1 MKPNSKPD
9 DGRNQRVR
17 SSYDTVAGEYSR
29 HIYLELENKPF
40 DRQWLNRFA
49 GLVRDQQIICD
60 VGCGP
65 GQIARHM
72 ADRHVSVFGL
82 DLSRGMLLEAQRL
95 NPDINF
101 VEGNMLAFPIGSN
114 KLAGITA
121 FYSIIHLDRDLAPNA
136 FAEMYRVLRPTGYLL
151 LAFHLG
157 VDVVHISELWGHEV
171 DLDATFFTT
180 EEVTRSL
187 VHAGFK
193 IEEAQERDPYH
204 PDVEYQSRRG
214 YILARKSG

>member
-1 MKPNSKPD
+1 MKPNSKSD

-29 HIYLELENKPF
+29 HIYSELENKPF

-49 GLVRDQQIICD
+49 GLVHDQGIVFD

-65 GQIARHM
+65 GQIARYL
-72 ADRHVSVFGL
+72 ADRGVNVFGL
-82 DLSRGMLLEAQRL
+82 DLSHGMLLEAQRL
-95 NPDINF
+95 NPNITF

-114 KLAGITA
+114 QLAGITA
-121 FYSIIHLDRDLAPNA
+121 FYSIIHLDRDLAPDA
-136 FAEMYRVLRPTGYLL
+136 LADMYRVLRPDGYLL

-157 VDVVHISELWGHEV
+157 ADVLHVSELWGHEV

-180 EEVTRSL
+180 EEVTGGL

-193 IEEAQERDPYH
+193 IEEVQERDPYH

-214 YILARKSG
+214 YILAKK

>member
-1 MKPNSKPD
+1 MKPSSKSD
-9 DGRNQRVR
+9 EGRNQRVR

-29 HIYLELENKPF
+29 QIYSELESKPF

-49 GLVRDQQIICD
+49 GLAFDRGIVCD

-65 GQIARHM
+65 GQIARYL
-72 ADRHVSVFGL
+72 ADRGVRVFGL
-82 DLSRGMLLEAQRL
+82 DLSHGMLLESQRL
-95 NPDINF
+95 NPNITL

-114 KLAGITA
+114 KLTGITA
-121 FYSIIHLDRDLAPNA
+121 FYSIIHLDRDLAPDA
-136 FAEMYRVLRPTGYLL
+136 LAEMHRVLSRDGYLL

-157 VDVVHISELWGHEV
+157 VDVVHVSDLWGYEV

-187 VHAGFK
+187 IHAGFK
-193 IEEAQERDPYH
+193 VEEAQERDPYH

-214 YILARKSG
+214 YILARK

>member
-29 HIYLELENKPF
+29 HIYSELESKPF

-49 GLVRDQQIICD
+49 GRALDRGIVCD

-65 GQIARHM
+65 GQIARYL
-72 ADRHVSVFGL
+72 ADRGVRVFGL
-82 DLSRGMLLEAQRL
+82 DLSHGMLLESQRL
-95 NPDINF
+95 NPNITL

-114 KLAGITA
+114 KLTGITA
-121 FYSIIHLDRDLAPNA
+121 FYSIIHLDRDLAPDA
-136 FAEMYRVLRPTGYLL
+136 LAEMHRVLSRDGYLL

-157 VDVVHISELWGHEV
+157 VDVVHVSDLWGYEV

-193 IEEAQERDPYH
+193 VEEAQERDPYH

-214 YILARKSG
+214 YILARK